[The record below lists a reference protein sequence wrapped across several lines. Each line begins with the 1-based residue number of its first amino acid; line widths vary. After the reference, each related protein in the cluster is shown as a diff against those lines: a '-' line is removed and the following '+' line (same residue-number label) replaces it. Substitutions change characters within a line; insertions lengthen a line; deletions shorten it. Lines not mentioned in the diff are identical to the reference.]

1 MPNYPTSYGNV
12 IIGGNAKAT
21 ASTISITSPGSGY
34 SNQVLTV
41 SNGTGATSVP
51 NWASSNTA
59 TMTAKGKLKVEGEE
73 ADIFINGKSMSD
85 WMSVVER
92 RLAILQPK
100 PEHLENYEA
109 LQQLYD
115 QYKTL
120 EALIY
125 QTPETK

>member
-1 MPNYPTSYGNV
+1 MSVYVPPKNYSNV
-12 IIGGNAKAT
+12 VIGGT
-21 ASTISITSPGSGY
+21 GTHSG
-34 SNQVLTV
+34 QVLTI
-41 SNGTGATSVP
+41 SNGTGATTVP
-51 NWASSNTA
+51 SWANSNTA

-73 ADIFINGKSMSD
+73 ADIYINGKSMSD

-100 PEHLENYEA
+100 PELLEKYEA
-109 LQQLYD
+109 LQNLYD

-125 QTPETK
+125 QSPEEK

>member
-1 MPNYPTSYGNV
+1 MSVYTAGKHSNV
-12 IIGGNAKAT
+12 IIGGT
-21 ASTISITSPGSGY
+21 GVGTSG
-34 SNQVLTV
+34 QVLTI
-41 SNGTGATSVP
+41 SNGTTAMSP
-51 NWASSNTA
+51 SWASSTSA
-59 TMTAKGKLKVEGEE
+59 SMTAKGQLKVEGEQ

-100 PEHLENYEA
+100 SELLEKYEA
-109 LQQLYD
+109 LQSLYD

-125 QTPETK
+125 ETPDVK